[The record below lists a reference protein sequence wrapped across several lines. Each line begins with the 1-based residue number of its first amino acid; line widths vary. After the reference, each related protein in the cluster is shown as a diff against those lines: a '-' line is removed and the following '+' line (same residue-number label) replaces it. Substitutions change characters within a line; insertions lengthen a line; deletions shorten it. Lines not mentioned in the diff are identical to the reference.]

1 MSDTVDRKV
10 RRGGA
15 GGSARITEGERDS
28 PSCVSPAD
36 ERIQAA
42 GLTEQEEGAGARA
55 GGGGQSNTRSFD
67 EFM

>member
-1 MSDTVDRKV
+1 M

-36 ERIQAA
+36 ERTDRA
-42 GLTEQEEGAGARA
+42 GRASERERAGAR
-55 GGGGQSNTRSFD
+55 GGQSNTRSFD